1 MTTIVAFVIT
11 ITVLVFI
18 HELGHY
24 LAARSVGV
32 RVERFSVLLPPRLFS
47 FTSIKNG
54 WEFKLFFFGK
64 DEETGRLVWKPVLN
78 KIISKPGRKGSL
90 TEYTFAL
97 IPFGGY
103 VKMSG
108 MIDESMD
115 SSIEHAPY
123 ELLSKP
129 KWAQAWVM
137 SAGVIMNVILAF
149 VMFTWVTSVRGVPE
163 ISTEPVISGV
173 LEGLPA
179 QEIGLEAGDRVLEI
193 DGIAVD
199 TWEEMTNQ
207 IRPYPGKEVVL
218 KWERSGTSYQE
229 TIIIGSDPSVTGDNS
244 IGMLGVAPN
253 WEFVPVGFFGSVKA
267 GAISTVNGFGLIYM
281 SLKMIVDGTA
291 SMKDIGGP
299 IAIAR
304 FAGEAAELGWTTLVQ
319 FMALIS
325 VNLAFINIL
334 PVPGLDGGHLMVIL
348 VEAIRRKP
356 LTVKTRLVIQQI
368 GMAMLLLLIAT
379 IMYNDIWKLFAGN

>member
-1 MTTIVAFVIT
+1 MTTIVAFLIT

-32 RVERFSVLLPPRLFS
+32 RIERFSILLPPRLFS
-47 FTSIKNG
+47 FTSIKDG
-54 WEFKLFFFGK
+54 WEFRLFFFAKDDTGK
-64 DEETGRLVWKPVLN
+64 LVWKPVYQRLLT
-78 KIISKPGRKGSL
+78 KPGRKGSL
-90 TEYTFAL
+90 TEYTLAL

-115 SSIEHAPY
+115 TNIDHAPY

-137 SAGVIMNVILAF
+137 SAGVIMNIVLAF
-149 VMFTWVTSVRGVPE
+149 ILFTWVITVNGVPE
-163 ISTEPVISGV
+163 VSTEPVISGV
-173 LEGLPA
+173 LDGMPA
-179 QEIGLEAGDRVLEI
+179 QAIGMEAGDRVLAI
-193 DGIAVD
+193 DDTAVK
-199 TWEEMTNQ
+199 TWDEMTNL
-207 IRPYPGKEVVL
+207 IRPFPGKSIDLEWEHDGTVFRKNVVI
-218 KWERSGTSYQE
+218 GTEFSPN
-229 TIIIGSDPSVTGDNS
+229 SADS

-253 WEFVPVGFFGSVKA
+253 WEYIDVGFIGAIKA
-267 GAISTVNGFGLIYM
+267 GAISTVNGFGLIIM
-281 SLKMIVDGTA
+281 SIQMIADGSA
-291 SMKDIGGP
+291 SVKDLGGP
-299 IAIAR
+299 IAIAQY
-304 FAGEAAELGWTTLVQ
+304 AGEAAEMGWTTLVQ

-334 PVPGLDGGHLMVIL
+334 PVPGLDGGHLMVIII
-348 VEAIRRKP
+348 EALRRKP
-356 LTVKTRLVIQQI
+356 LKIKTRMVIQQI